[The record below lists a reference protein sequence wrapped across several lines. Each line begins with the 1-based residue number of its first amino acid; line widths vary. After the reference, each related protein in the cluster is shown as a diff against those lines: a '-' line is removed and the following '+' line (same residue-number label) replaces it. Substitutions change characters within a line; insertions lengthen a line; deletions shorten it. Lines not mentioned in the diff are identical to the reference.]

1 MDGTPTA
8 NSQHANVNEDS
19 MQLDDTKDRVYIYN
33 LEDQLRDIDEE
44 EGKLIFLPDIDRKLT
59 KLTKIP
65 KSVLTSTSQP
75 LANQEM
81 VLYTVPSSLTVPEEK
96 DNVRKAIIETR
107 ERARQKQVEDA
118 KAARLNA
125 GIQSEDVSAGYG
137 GHDFATGELE
147 DDEDAMDIG

>member
-1 MDGTPTA
+1 ML
-8 NSQHANVNEDS
+8 
-19 MQLDDTKDRVYIYN
+19 LDDTKDKVYIYN
-33 LEDQLRDIDEE
+33 LEDELRGIDEE
-44 EGKLIFLPDIDRKLT
+44 EGKFIFLPDIER

-65 KSVLTSTSQP
+65 KSVLTSTNQP

-107 ERARQKQVEDA
+107 ERARQKQIEDA
-118 KAARLNA
+118 RAVQSNTD
-125 GIQSEDVSAGYG
+125 IQSVNICAGQV
-137 GHDFATGELE
+137 GHHLANTGDFK

>member
-8 NSQHANVNEDS
+8 HSQHANVNEDS

-33 LEDQLRDIDEE
+33 LEDELRDIDEE
-44 EGKLIFLPDIDRKLT
+44 EGSLIFLPDIDR

-75 LANQEM
+75 LANQEI

-107 ERARQKQVEDA
+107 ERARQKQVDDA
-118 KAARLNA
+118 KAAHLNA
-125 GIQSEDVSAGYG
+125 GIQAVSAGYRG
-137 GHDFATGELE
+137 PELATGELE

>member
-8 NSQHANVNEDS
+8 HSQHANVDEDS
-19 MQLDDTKDRVYIYN
+19 MQLDDTKDKVYIYN
-33 LEDQLRDIDEE
+33 LEDELRDIDEE

-59 KLTKIP
+59 EIP

-81 VLYTVPSSLTVPEEK
+81 VLYTVPSSLTVPEEN

-107 ERARQKQVEDA
+107 ERARLKQVGYA
-118 KAARLNA
+118 KAAQMNA
-125 GIQSEDVSAGYG
+125 DIQSENVSAGHG
-137 GHDFATGELE
+137 GHHLATRDFE